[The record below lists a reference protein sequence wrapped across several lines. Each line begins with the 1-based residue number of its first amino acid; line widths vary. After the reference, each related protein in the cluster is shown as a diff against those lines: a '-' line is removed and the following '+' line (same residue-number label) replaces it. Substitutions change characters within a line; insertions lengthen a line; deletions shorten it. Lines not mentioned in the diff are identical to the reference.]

1 MGCDPVKSQLNVK
14 VSYGS
19 GLVMKVTG
27 PPLEDLQ
34 SPWLSGSESELE
46 AKASMLKW
54 QSCHIPKNPRT
65 P

>member
-34 SPWLSGSESELE
+34 SPWLSGS
-46 AKASMLKW
+46 KF
-54 QSCHIPKNPRT
+54 
-65 P
+65 